1 MRITTTLLRFGTTGM
16 TANKVGIFGGT
27 FNPVHKAHVAVAEA
41 FTHRFSLDLLYVIP
55 NNIPPMKESHGVSGE
70 DRFNML
76 KIAFS
81 GNNKITVSD
90 IELKREGMSY
100 TRDTVAAIKE
110 LHPESELYLLTGD
123 DWINDFDKWKDYR
136 YILDNAT
143 LVVAYRGYN
152 NITKALDRLEALSG
166 KRPMLLENKRIE
178 LASSSFR
185 AQPKAELLP
194 DGVFEYIKEKG
205 LYGI

>member
-1 MRITTTLLRFGTTGM
+1 MRITTTLLRFGITGM
-16 TANKVGIFGGT
+16 TANKIGIFGGT
-27 FNPVHKAHVAVAEA
+27 FNPVHKGHVAVAES
-41 FTHRFSLDLLYVIP
+41 FIENLSLDLLYVIP

-81 GNNKITVSD
+81 GNNNVAVSD

-110 LHPESELYLLTGD
+110 MHPNSELYLLTGD
-123 DWINDFDKWKDYR
+123 DWIDSFDKWKDYR
-136 YILDNAT
+136 YILDNAQ
-143 LVVAYRGYN
+143 LVVAYREHSD
-152 NITKALDRLEALSG
+152 ITKSLDRLEALSG
-166 KRPMLLENKRIE
+166 KRPKLLENKRIE
-178 LASSSFR
+178 LASSEFR
-185 AQPKAELLP
+185 AQPNSEALP